1 MFPSTLPMDVPD
13 SRPSMARPGRTLPA
27 RAAGHGFGRPAPAAG
42 GRDSRPT
49 TLSSLSPSL
58 MQDLLRFDQDPPQR
72 QLLEVL
78 AACIRHT
85 QPLAISL
92 AWELQSLALTVFPLE
107 RLVHCPMP
115 MVEFLAGDLAALQ
128 VLQVRPAALRP
139 PGSTELARIGNP
151 ALYTALDPL
160 LWAVALRG
168 SRNALLPELSGQA
181 AYRVA
186 PGLTLR
192 GLDLPGP
199 LAACVSRLRR
209 QTSNLR
215 EIAGWQQIGVARAIR
230 LLNALYLQAGLIV
243 SRTHPAATNEGWTG
257 YDT

>member
-1 MFPSTLPMDVPD
+1 VL
-13 SRPSMARPGRTLPA
+13 
-27 RAAGHGFGRPAPAAG
+27 PAAG
-42 GRDSRPT
+42 GTALD
-49 TLSSLSPSL
+49 SLSPSL
-58 MQDLLRFDQDPPQR
+58 MQDLLRFDQIAPQR

-78 AACIRHT
+78 AACVRHT

-92 AWELQSLALTVFPLE
+92 GWGQQSLALTVFPIE

-115 MVEFLAGDLAALQ
+115 MAEFLAGDLAALQ
-128 VLQVRPAALRP
+128 VLQVQPARLLP
-139 PGSTELARIGNP
+139 PGSAELARIGNP
-151 ALYTALDPL
+151 ARYAPLGAL

-168 SRNALLPELSGQA
+168 SREALLPELAGQV

-186 PGLTLR
+186 PAVTL
-192 GLDLPGP
+192 GALDMPAP
-199 LAACVSRLRR
+199 LAAVTGRLRR

-215 EIAGWQQIGVARAIR
+215 EIASWQQIGVAQAMR
-230 LLNALYLQAGLIV
+230 LLNALYLQGGLIV